1 MSESVAYLHL
11 KPGAEL
17 PELSPSKP
25 VRMVV
30 VVEAEVSPDWQSIVS
45 NWIVGSGCLY
55 MMAWGVEC
63 SSWDDSVD
71 IANLEEFKFGEIP
84 EDRFV
89 MTTWHADEPLAEV
102 FWFSKNNA
110 FHPTVELQR
119 TVLLHISAEN
129 REHELL
135 AAYAEA

>member
-1 MSESVAYLHL
+1 
-11 KPGAEL
+11 
-17 PELSPSKP
+17 
-25 VRMVV
+25 MVV